1 MRGSNGFEI
10 RRRAAMCIFFCAMAV
25 VLFGVCGCGEQ
36 LTRMEENQIKLQAM
50 VAANAR
56 EIATLSSQI
65 HTGAAE
71 INQGIQNVDAK
82 AQGIAADVQTVQ
94 NDQRQLRETVVAGH
108 QNLDA
113 KATALQEGQQ
123 TLQTGVT
130 NVNEVAQRTASDLT
144 TLARQHTQL
153 GETVQANQ
161 RELNDRFGVVV
172 SNQGG
177 IQTGIANLS
186 EADQGLARDI
196 ASVSVKQDAMTASMQ
211 TAAEALN
218 DKIAV
223 LDRNQQD
230 HQAALSGMAAA
241 QTAMQESL
249 NGNHEQ
255 VAGRLASLAESQ
267 QGLQAS
273 VDTLDGKVARM
284 SEDAAVAASTLRQ
297 TVGANHDTVMGQI
310 AAMAAA
316 QRDLQAGI
324 GLLNGKADTAA
335 TDSQAAV
342 SSLAESIRV
351 NREVVTGQMAASLQN
366 QQAIQA
372 SVQDLH
378 GKADVLTANLA
389 NVSTEQAAA
398 KGTSLANHDAIITAM
413 AGLSDSH
420 QSLRSAIELAN
431 DKADRIGSGLA
442 EMASDQKALAEA
454 SRANHEI
461 LVDRLGDLSK
471 SQTDLHAGINALSSK
486 TDVIAAELTAA
497 AQRQTALQQSV
508 AAGNETAVA
517 HATAVAQNQQN
528 LKAAVDALGIATH
541 QVSTDLT
548 ALASAQNSFRQT
560 QQNHNEA
567 MATRTAALAEGQQTL
582 RGQVELLSATTSQT
596 ALSMLTLNNGQATFQ
611 QTMQAGM
618 NGLTERADQTAAHV
632 KGMVEQ
638 NTALSQS
645 MTAQAAALAENQQ
658 TMKTDIGRMAG
669 VVDRAYADLTAVSL
683 AQDTLQSTLAN
694 RSDEIS
700 GRVARLDN
708 NQKELADSINILT
721 ATAGQ
726 TALDV
731 MGLATGHAE
740 LNRSIKAGNDEV
752 IARTTTLA
760 QNQQTLGGQLDVLT
774 ATAGQ
779 TAMDVLTMN
788 DNQSRLGQTL
798 QGGLANLDSRT
809 TVLGEN
815 QQHMQ
820 GSLEILTATAG
831 QTAADVLAVNEG
843 QARLGQTLQSGLT
856 NLDSRMITAGES
868 QQRMQGSLDALTT
881 LAGQTADDVA
891 AAANNRQDAI
901 AKAIQSHDE
910 STAGRIT
917 QLGDN
922 QQKTQSELD
931 AVATTLGQTARDITA
946 LNENQAR
953 SEQTAQAGREQV
965 AASLAEIARNQQ
977 GWIERFD
984 AAQARV
990 QAMADSIATL
1000 DQQLGKLQGTL
1011 QTGVQSTATLLDVN
1025 GQQRQQFEAKIA
1037 QDVQA
1042 MIEAIAQLRQ
1052 VHVQL
1057 QEQMSQVQKSTQNQA
1072 ETLKTTIDQIKQPIP
1087 EAKVSDAVKSAQP
1100 VVVQTGE

>member
-10 RRRAAMCIFFCAMAV
+10 RRRAALCIFVCAMAV

-36 LTRMEENQIKLQAM
+36 LTRMEENQVRLQAM

-94 NDQRQLRETVVAGH
+94 NDQRQLHETVVAGH

-130 NVNEVAQRTASDLT
+130 NVNEVARRTASDLT

-161 RELNDRFGVVV
+161 REVNDRFGVVV

-211 TAAEALN
+211 TAAETIN

-223 LDRNQQD
+223 LDRNQQNH
-230 HQAALSGMAAA
+230 HQANIAAVAAA
-241 QTAMQESL
+241 QAATQESL

-255 VAGRLASLAESQ
+255 VAGRLASLAES
-267 QGLQAS
+267 
-273 VDTLDGKVARM
+273 
-284 SEDAAVAASTLRQ
+284 
-297 TVGANHDTVMGQI
+297 
-310 AAMAAA
+310 
-316 QRDLQAGI
+316 
-324 GLLNGKADTAA
+324 
-335 TDSQAAV
+335 
-342 SSLAESIRV
+342 IRN

-389 NVSTEQAAA
+389 NVSSEQAAA

-461 LVDRLGDLSK
+461 LVDRLSNLSK

-567 MATRTAALAEGQQTL
+567 MATRSAALAEGQQTL
-582 RGQVELLSATTSQT
+582 RSQVELLSATTSQT

-645 MTAQAAALAENQQ
+645 MTVQAAALAENQQ
-658 TMKTDIGRMAG
+658 AMKTNIDRMAG
-669 VVDRAYADLTAVSL
+669 VVDKAYADLTAVSL
-683 AQDTLQSTLAN
+683 AQDTLQSTLTN

-708 NQKELADSINILT
+708 SQKELADSINILT

-760 QNQQTLGGQLDVLT
+760 QNQQTIGGQLDVLT

-856 NLDSRMITAGES
+856 NLDSRTTALGENQQKIQGGLASLDSRMTTAGES

-881 LAGQTADDVA
+881 LAGQTADDV

-922 QQKTQSELD
+922 QQKTQSGLD

-990 QAMADSIATL
+990 QAMADRIATL
-1000 DQQLGKLQGTL
+1000 DQQLGKLQGAL
-1011 QTGVQSTATLLDVN
+1011 QTGVQSTATLLDAN

-1057 QEQMSQVQKSTQNQA
+1057 QEQMSQVQKSTQTQA

>member
-10 RRRAAMCIFFCAMAV
+10 RRRAAMCIFFCTIAV

-36 LTRMEENQIKLQAM
+36 LTRMEENQVKLQAM

-71 INQGIQNVDAK
+71 INQGIQSVDAK
-82 AQGIAADVQTVQ
+82 TQGIAADVQTVQ
-94 NDQRQLRETVVAGH
+94 NDQRQLRETVVVGH
-108 QNLDA
+108 QGLDA
-113 KATALQEGQQ
+113 KATALQEGQR

-130 NVNEVAQRTASDLT
+130 NVNQVAQRTASDLT

-161 RELNDRFGVVV
+161 REVNDRFGVVV

-196 ASVSVKQDAMTASMQ
+196 ASVSTKQDAMTASMR
-211 TAAEALN
+211 TAAETLN
-218 DKIAV
+218 EKLAV
-223 LDRNQQD
+223 LDQNQKD
-230 HQAALSGMAAA
+230 YHQANIAAAAAA
-241 QTAMQESL
+241 QAAMQESL

-284 SEDAAVAASTLRQ
+284 SED
-297 TVGANHDTVMGQI
+297 VGVNHDTVMGQV

-316 QRDLQAGI
+316 QQNLQVGI
-324 GLLNGKADTAA
+324 DTLNGKADTAA

-342 SSLAESIRV
+342 SSLAESIRT
-351 NREVVTGQMAASLQN
+351 NRDVVTGQMAASLQN

-378 GKADVLTANLA
+378 GKAD
-389 NVSTEQAAA
+389 Q
-398 KGTSLANHDAIITAM
+398 
-413 AGLSDSH
+413 
-420 QSLRSAIELAN
+420 
-431 DKADRIGSGLA
+431 IGSGLTS
-442 EMASDQKALAEA
+442 MASGQNALAEA
-454 SRANHEI
+454 SRTNHEI
-461 LVDRLGDLSK
+461 LVGRLGDLSK

-508 AAGNETAVA
+508 AAGNEAAAA

-541 QVSTDLT
+541 QVSADLT

-567 MATRTAALAEGQQTL
+567 MATRSAALAEGQQTL
-582 RGQVELLSATTSQT
+582 RGQIDLLSATTSQT

-638 NTALSQS
+638 NTALSRS
-645 MTAQAAALAENQQ
+645 MTAQAASLAENQQ
-658 TMKTDIGRMAG
+658 TLKGVIDRTAG

-700 GRVARLDN
+700 GRVARLDS

-740 LNRSIKAGNDEV
+740 LNRSIKAGNDQV

-760 QNQQTLGGQLDVLT
+760 QNQQTIGGQLDVLT

-779 TAMDVLTMN
+779 TAMDVLAMN
-788 DNQSRLGQTL
+788 DNQARQGRTLDGRLTS
-798 QGGLANLDSRT
+798 LDNRT
-809 TVLGEN
+809 TALGEN
-815 QQHMQ
+815 QQQMQ
-820 GSLEILTATAG
+820 GSLDVLTATAG

-856 NLDSRMITAGES
+856 NLDSRTTALGENQQQIQGELASLDSRMTTAGES

-881 LAGQTADDVA
+881 LAGQTVADV

-922 QQKTQSELD
+922 QQKTQSGLD
-931 AVATTLGQTARDITA
+931 AVATTLGQTARDIAA

-977 GWIERFD
+977 GWIERFN

-1011 QTGVQSTATLLDVN
+1011 QTGVQSTATLLDAN
-1025 GQQRQQFEAKIA
+1025 GQQRQQFEAKIV

-1052 VHVQL
+1052 TQAQL
-1057 QEQMSQVQKSTQNQA
+1057 QEQMGQVHKSTQTQA
-1072 ETLKTTIDQIKQPIP
+1072 ETLKSAIDQIKQPVP
-1087 EAKVSDAVKSAQP
+1087 EAKVSDAVKPAVP
-1100 VVVQTGE
+1100 AVVQTGE

>member
-10 RRRAAMCIFFCAMAV
+10 RRRATLCIFFCLMAV

-56 EIATLSSQI
+56 EIATLSSQV

-71 INQGIQNVDAK
+71 ISQSIQNVDAK

-94 NDQRQLRETVVAGH
+94 SDQKQLHETVVAGH
-108 QNLDA
+108 QGLDA

-161 RELNDRFGVVV
+161 REVNDHFAVVV

-196 ASVSVKQDAMTASMQ
+196 AAVSGKQDATTASMQ
-211 TAAEALN
+211 TAAEAINEKL
-218 DKIAV
+218 AV
-223 LDRNQQD
+223 LDQNQQD
-230 HQAALSGMAAA
+230 RHQASLAAVAAA
-241 QTAMQESL
+241 QASMQESL

-284 SEDAAVAASTLRQ
+284 SEDAAGAASAMRQ
-297 TVGANHDTVMGQI
+297 TVGVNHDTVMGQV

-316 QRDLQAGI
+316 QQNLQAGI
-324 GLLNGKADTAA
+324 DTLNGKADTAA

-342 SSLAESIRV
+342 SSLTESIRI
-351 NREVVTGQMAASLQN
+351 NREVVAGQMAASLQN

-420 QSLRSAIELAN
+420 ESLRSAIELVN
-431 DKADRIGSGLA
+431 GKTDQIGGGLTS
-442 EMASDQKALAEA
+442 MASDQKALAET
-454 SRANHEI
+454 SQANHEI
-461 LVDRLGDLSK
+461 LVGRLGDLSK
-471 SQTDLHAGINALSSK
+471 SQTEFDAGLNALSNK
-486 TDVIAAELTAA
+486 TDVIAAELAAA

-508 AAGNETAVA
+508 AAGNEAAAA
-517 HATAVAQNQQN
+517 HATTAAENQQN
-528 LKAAVDALGIATH
+528 LKAAVDTLGIATH

-548 ALASAQNSFRQT
+548 AFASAQDGFRQT
-560 QQNHNEA
+560 QQNYNET
-567 MATRTAALAEGQQTL
+567 MAARAAALAEGQQTL

-618 NGLTERADQTAAHV
+618 DGLTERADQTAAHV

-645 MTAQAAALAENQQ
+645 MTAQAAVLAENQQ
-658 TMKTDIGRMAG
+658 TMKTDISRMAG

-700 GRVARLDN
+700 GRVARLDS
-708 NQKELADSINILT
+708 NQKDLAESINILT

-726 TALDV
+726 TGLDV
-731 MGLATGHAE
+731 MNLASGHAE
-740 LNRSIKAGNDEV
+740 LNRSIRAGNDEV

-779 TAMDVLTMN
+779 TAMDVLAMN
-788 DNQSRLGQTL
+788 DSQARLGRTL
-798 QGGLANLDSRT
+798 EGRLTHLGNRT
-809 TVLGEN
+809 TALGEN
-815 QQHMQ
+815 QQQMQ
-820 GSLEILTATAG
+820 GSLDVLTATAG
-831 QTAADVLAVNEG
+831 QTAADVLAVNES
-843 QARLGQTLQSGLT
+843 QTRLGQTLQNGLN
-856 NLDSRMITAGES
+856 NLDNRTTALGES
-868 QQRMQGSLDALTT
+868 QQRMQGSLDAVTT
-881 LAGQTADDVA
+881 VAGQTAADV

-910 STAGRIT
+910 SAAGRIA
-917 QLGDN
+917 QLGDG
-922 QQKTQSELD
+922 QQKMQSGLD
-931 AVATTLGQTARDITA
+931 AVTTTVGQTIRDIAA
-946 LNENQAR
+946 LNENQAK
-953 SEQTAQAGREQV
+953 SEQTAQVGREQV

-984 AAQARV
+984 AAQAKV

-1000 DQQLGKLQGTL
+1000 DQQLGKLQGAL
-1011 QTGVQSTATLLDVN
+1011 QTGVQSTSTLLDTN

-1042 MIEAIAQLRQ
+1042 MIEAISQLRQ
-1052 VHVQL
+1052 AQAQL
-1057 QEQMSQVQKSTQNQA
+1057 QEQMGQVHKSTQTQA
-1072 ETLKTTIDQIKQPIP
+1072 ETLKSAIDQIKQPAV
-1087 EAKVSDAVKSAQP
+1087 EAKVSDAVKP
-1100 VVVQTGE
+1100 VEPAVVQTGE